1 MVIVCQIPVL
11 VLGYAGLVNCL
22 SQAVPAKDALFQSP
36 FKLYSYN
43 NEPKFPVARKNSQID
58 FSTYVASRED
68 DGSKV
73 ILILL
78 YNYKV
83 TNQYYK
89 STIINK
95 LR

>member
-22 SQAVPAKDALFQSP
+22 SPVVPVKDTLFQNP

-58 FSTYVASRED
+58 FSTYVASKED
-68 DGSKV
+68 VGSKV
-73 ILILL
+73 ILIF
-78 YNYKV
+78 
-83 TNQYYK
+83 
-89 STIINK
+89 IH
-95 LR
+95 